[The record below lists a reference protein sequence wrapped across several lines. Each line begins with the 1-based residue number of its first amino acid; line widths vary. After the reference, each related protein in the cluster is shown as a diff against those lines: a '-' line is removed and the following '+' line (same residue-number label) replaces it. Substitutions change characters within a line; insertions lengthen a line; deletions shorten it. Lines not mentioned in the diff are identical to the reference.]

1 MRGRWLIGAAIM
13 CLVATA
19 CASGPSSPDL
29 PGPTV
34 TTTTEP
40 PPEGTVIV
48 TISNG
53 SFRPSNLDVDLTKTP
68 IVRWIHEDVAE
79 REYIIVA
86 RNGEFESPLLT
97 PGDTFEVDFS
107 EFEPAI
113 YRYNATLGNSR
124 VPGTVD
130 TRPEQ

>member
-1 MRGRWLIGAAIM
+1 MIIVAIIG
-13 CLVATA
+13 LVAVA
-19 CASGPSSPDL
+19 CASGPSSDDL
-29 PGPTV
+29 PAPTV

-40 PPEGTVIV
+40 PPEGTTIV

-53 SFRPSNLDVDLTKTP
+53 SFRPSNLDIDLTKTP
-68 IVRWIHEDVAE
+68 IVRWVHEDVAE
-79 REYIIVA
+79 REYVIVA
-86 RNGEFESPLLT
+86 RNGEFESPTLT
-97 PGDTFEVDFS
+97 PGDIFEVDFS
-107 EFEPAI
+107 AFEPDI